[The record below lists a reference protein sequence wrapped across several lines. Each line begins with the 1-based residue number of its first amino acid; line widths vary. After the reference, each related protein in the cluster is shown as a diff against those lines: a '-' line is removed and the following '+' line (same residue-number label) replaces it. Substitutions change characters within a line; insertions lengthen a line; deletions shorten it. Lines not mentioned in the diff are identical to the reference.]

1 MKRTINLNRLTTS
14 ITISRRL
21 RAITDIPR
29 PPVPSWNDEA
39 IITIVDGKDFGVTIP
54 DPTLIHRTPL
64 FAHQADC
71 CSFLAMVQMV
81 GDGLVTL
88 DRERWN

>member
-1 MKRTINLNRLTTS
+1 MRSTPSIKRLTTS

-21 RAITDIPR
+21 RSVIDAPR
-29 PPVPSWNDEA
+29 A
-39 IITIVDGKDFGVTIP
+39 A
-54 DPTLIHRTPL
+54 LIDRTPLPL
-64 FAHQADC
+64 FAHQTDC
-71 CSFLAMVQMV
+71 CSFHAMVQMV